1 MATNNI
7 FQDKLTEL
15 ISELERTNSVID
27 ATLDE
32 WLADIENG
40 IEEINSSVTEPK

>member
-1 MATNNI
+1 MKTNNI

-15 ISELERTNSVID
+15 ISELERTNRVIN

-32 WLADIENG
+32 WPADIENDTKQY
-40 IEEINSSVTEPK
+40 E